1 MNHIMKT
8 SRKQEERTAGKYKG
22 SRNAG
27 SGSGWLRKND
37 VRSHDFL
44 IENKFTDNKKSYSI
58 KSVELIELRER
69 AILEDR
75 TPVLQF
81 DLNGRNYVILT
92 EDDFIT
98 IAGLDDR
105 DPVVPSTIQTDADI

>member
-1 MNHIMKT
+1 MNRIMKT
-8 SRKQEERTAGKYKG
+8 SRKQEERTASAYKG

-27 SGSGWLRKND
+27 SGSGWVRKND

-44 IENKFTDNKKSYSI
+44 IENKFTDNKKSYTI
-58 KSVELIELRER
+58 KSVDLVELRER

-81 DLNGRNYVILT
+81 DLTGRRYVILT

-98 IAGLDDR
+98 MAGLDE
-105 DPVVPSTIQTDADI
+105 

>member
-1 MNHIMKT
+1 MNRTMKT
-8 SRKQEERTAGKYKG
+8 SRKQEERTANAYKG

-44 IENKFTDNKKSYSI
+44 VENKFTDNKKSYSI
-58 KSVELIELRER
+58 KSVDLVELRER

-81 DLNGRNYVILT
+81 DLGGRRYVILT

-98 IAGLDDR
+98 MAGLDD
-105 DPVVPSTIQTDADI
+105 

>member
-1 MNHIMKT
+1 MKV
-8 SRKQEERTAGKYKG
+8 SKKQETRTADLYKG

-27 SGSGWLRKND
+27 SGSGWVRKND

-44 IENKFTDNKKSYSI
+44 IENKFTENKKSYTI
-58 KSVELIELRER
+58 KSVDLVELRER

-81 DLNGRNYVILT
+81 DLTGRRYVVLT

-98 IAGLDDR
+98 MAGLDD
-105 DPVVPSTIQTDADI
+105 